1 MTKFP
6 THGDNNDFL
15 LGAQQEMPDDI
26 LEQIAALG
34 GPSKR
39 RHKLPPGECPSCD
52 REKGDFH
59 PSHDASES
67 CESGKHNHCTCD
79 TCF

>member
-1 MTKFP
+1 METQCISCP
-6 THGDNNDFL
+6 NACEGVVCYNL
-15 LGAQQEMPDDI
+15 
-26 LEQIAALG
+26 
-34 GPSKR
+34 PSCKKTR
-39 RHKLPPGECPSCD
+39 RHKVAGCPSCD

-67 CESGKHNHCTCD
+67 CESGKRNHCTCD